1 MFAFQFFKPS
11 MQSCPKETLVLK
23 YKLYIQTK
31 DAADLS
37 MQQKHLPVYLIEW
50 LNLTYRYMY
59 YVYFKNTPPDIEYVY
74 YKSCWFVH
82 CTEYTL
88 WQHQL
93 SHISLISASSHFTY
107 IKIILFSGNFILI
120 FQYLYHRYDQI
131 WKGNLII
138 STKRK
143 KHNIDQYL

>member
-1 MFAFQFFKPS
+1 MFAFQFFKPL
-11 MQSCPKETLVLK
+11 MQSCPKETLVSK

-59 YVYFKNTPPDIEYVY
+59 YVYFKNTLLVCTLYRVHIVIE
-74 YKSCWFVH
+74 
-82 CTEYTL
+82 L

-93 SHISLISASSHFTY
+93 SHISLISTSSHFTY
-107 IKIILFSGNFILI
+107 MKIILFSGNFILI

-143 KHNIDQYL
+143 KHNKDQYL

>member
-23 YKLYIQTK
+23 YKLYLQTK

-59 YVYFKNTPPDIEYVY
+59 YVYFKNTLLVCTLYRVHIVIE
-74 YKSCWFVH
+74 
-82 CTEYTL
+82 L

-107 IKIILFSGNFILI
+107 MKIILFSGNFILI

-143 KHNIDQYL
+143 KHNKDQYL